1 MLLVFGVIE
10 APERGWTD
18 PLILGCF
25 GAAALLAARFV
36 VWELR
41 TPEPMLDLSF
51 FRNPRFSVASAGI
64 SIAFFSLFGAIFA
77 LTQFL
82 QDAQGYSALE
92 AGAAMIPLAFGLVIG
107 AVSSI
112 KLSARFGTT
121 LIVAAGLANLG
132 GMLGMALFW
141 SADMPYLPLGF
152 WFFGVAVSLGW
163 VTGPAT
169 DSVMGAVPEAK
180 SGVASAMNDVTR
192 QVAGA
197 LGTALVGSLITSLYA
212 TRIGDAVAGLPEQ
225 ARTAAEDSIGKANA
239 VAAELPT
246 AEGARLADAAAEA
259 FTHAMGAGFLV
270 AGLVATLAA
279 IAVKRWLPAR
289 HRDAPA
295 AAVVELPARLV
306 VREQPA

>member
-1 MLLVFGVIE
+1 
-10 APERGWTD
+10 
-18 PLILGCF
+18 
-25 GAAALLAARFV
+25 
-36 VWELR
+36 
-41 TPEPMLDLSF
+41 
-51 FRNPRFSVASAGI
+51 
-64 SIAFFSLFGAIFA
+64 
-77 LTQFL
+77 
-82 QDAQGYSALE
+82 
-92 AGAAMIPLAFGLVIG
+92 MIPLAFGLVIG

-169 DSVMGAVPEAK
+169 DSVMGAVPEEK

-197 LGTALVGSLITSLYA
+197 LGTAIVGSLITSLYA
-212 TRIGDAVAGLPEQ
+212 SRIGDAVAGLPEQ
-225 ARTAAEDSIGKANA
+225 ART
-239 VAAELPT
+239 
-246 AEGARLADAAAEA
+246 AAEA

-289 HRDAPA
+289 HRDAPT

-306 VREQPA
+306 VHEQPA